1 MSDPPAGRLLF
12 MKYWMSPKG
21 VSLEDVIEAFRDFKP
36 AEKTYEYDYAA
47 LKA

>member
-1 MSDPPAGRLLF
+1 MRPSTSNASKVPE
-12 MKYWMSPKG
+12 G